1 MEIAFGDF
9 ISRKRTE
16 KKITLMNM
24 SRMLSI
30 SPSYLADIEHGRRN
44 PMDREKIPKL
54 ADILELSDKERE
66 EMFDLAGKTR
76 NEAPA
81 DLSSY
86 LVENPHVRYAL
97 RKAKSMGAGED
108 EWLQMVADLEKRT
121 REKALRAKEESA
133 KRQ

>member
-1 MEIAFGDF
+1 MSSTSIG
-9 ISRKRTE
+9 IP
-16 KKITLMNM
+16 LMV
-24 SRMLSI
+24 STAWPHWGQI
-30 SPSYLADIEHGRRN
+30 I
-44 PMDREKIPKL
+44 L